1 MSLGYLDVIGNTAI
15 EQCRGI
21 RRDTFIFLTDK
32 SLTSNGVD
40 AHVCSRSLFY
50 MLSDGNLYR
59 STNTVGAI
67 VQLRPVYEP
76 FDVE

>member
-50 MLSDGNLYR
+50 MLSDGNFV
-59 STNTVGAI
+59 SF
-67 VQLRPVYEP
+67 YEYCRCDCP
-76 FDVE
+76 T